1 MRMFVRSGTWTTL
14 LLVGLLVTTV
24 GAVVAPTE
32 PIWTPLGVAV
42 SVVVIAQM
50 LLACRRVP
58 WIPGIVGTVAA
69 VQWVLSALLAYRL
82 ARSVNTVG
90 TMAVPSNQYFAF
102 AVPSLVAL
110 VAGLWLPIRRHARRP
125 TPPDAASRHMT
136 PQLRIVCE
144 AMVWIGLALRLARPV
159 TPVSLQF
166 ALLLVAQLAYV
177 GAFALTLAR
186 TPRWW
191 IRLGAVLLLEFGLAA
206 RDAMFLQVLVWGLC
220 AGAIVVYRL
229 RPRLVWITSVAAA
242 GLLVVAALNVYK
254 RVYRLELVGQDL
266 SGTERAES
274 VSSQLTGLLASPAA
288 LLSPENIAY
297 NVGRLNQGALTSRVL
312 AWVPAA
318 EPFADGET
326 IASGLRAALVPRM
339 LDPDKYVAGGREY
352 FERFTGLELLN
363 GTSMNLSI
371 PGEMY
376 ANFGYAG
383 GILGVFAYAL
393 CIGLIFRWIAGWARR
408 SPLWWAWAPFLLLS
422 TLSAEDGFGET
433 INQVTKALLVMLVVT
448 QWVPAWRA
456 LRPQRS
462 RRARLPGAAP
472 VMVPIAVEAG
482 GARNAG

>member
-1 MRMFVRSGTWTTL
+1 MFVNAGTWTTL
-14 LLVGLLVTTV
+14 LITGLLVTTV
-24 GAVVAPTE
+24 GAAADAQE
-32 PIWTPLGVAV
+32 PAWAPLGLAV
-42 SVVVIAQM
+42 CVIVIGQM
-50 LLACRRVP
+50 MLACRRVP
-58 WIPGIVGTVAA
+58 WIPGIIATVAA
-69 VQWVLSALLAYRL
+69 VQWVLAALLAYRL
-82 ARSVNTVG
+82 APTVHTVG
-90 TMAVPSNQYFAF
+90 TMAVPANQYFAYV
-102 AVPSLVAL
+102 VPALVAL
-110 VAGLWLPIRRHARRP
+110 VAGLWLPLRHEGRRP
-125 TPPDAASRHMT
+125 TPPEAASRQMT

-144 AMVWIGLALRLARPV
+144 AMVWLGLALRLARPV
-159 TPVSLQF
+159 IPVSMQF

-191 IRLGAVLLLEFGLAA
+191 VRLAAVLVLEFVLAA

-220 AGAIVVYRL
+220 AGAIVVYRV
-229 RPRLVWITSVAAA
+229 RPRLVWIVSVAAG
-242 GLLVVAALNVYK
+242 GLLLVAALNVYK
-254 RVYRLELVGQDL
+254 RVYRLDLVGADL

-274 VSSQLTGLLASPAA
+274 VSSQLTELLSSPTA
-288 LLSPENIAY
+288 LLSPDNFAY
-297 NVGRLNQGALTSRVL
+297 NIGRLNQGTLTSRVL

-318 EPFADGET
+318 EPFAQGET
-326 IASGLRAALVPRM
+326 IASGLRAALVPRV

-352 FERFTGLELLN
+352 FERFTGLELMK

-376 ANFGYAG
+376 ANFGYTG

-393 CIGLIFRWIAGWARR
+393 CIGLLFRWIARWARR

-433 INQVTKALLVMLVVT
+433 VNQVTKALLVMLVVT

-462 RRARLPGAAP
+462 RRVRLPSAAP
-472 VMVPIAVEAG
+472 VTAPIAAEVG
-482 GARNAG
+482 GAPNAG